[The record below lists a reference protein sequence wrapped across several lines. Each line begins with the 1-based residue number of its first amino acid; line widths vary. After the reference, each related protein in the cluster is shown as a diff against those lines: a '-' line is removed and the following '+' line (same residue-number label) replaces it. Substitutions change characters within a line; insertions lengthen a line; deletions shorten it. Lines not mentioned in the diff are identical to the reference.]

1 MLKKPSILACL
12 GLYCSIFMDFAL
24 FAGGYMSFPS
34 FTEGLTQGQARGLYC
49 KHLSL
54 GGALTVLS
62 NAS

>member
-1 MLKKPSILACL
+1 
-12 GLYCSIFMDFAL
+12 
-24 FAGGYMSFPS
+24 MSFPS